1 METNNQNLSTTG
13 SATKTSLSNSK
24 MIWRQALEECPVR
37 ESNSVLQVVAMKGA
51 QLSTMGTFEGVK
63 VGLLAFGDV
72 FTGIVDY
79 LCLNWNNPKSK
90 ILELSTMAYNEY
102 YFFSIAE
109 IKHFSLKMKS
119 GEYQSNKNLTP
130 ADLYR
135 FLTDYANQVLF
146 ERAQQFGMQ
155 KPKKSRP
162 VPDAKK
168 VPEIEALLRENRQA
182 YDKGLL
188 TEPEYK
194 HNYNVLIEERKYN
207 LIPMV
212 SDDQFSQV
220 IKDFT
225 NQLTQHRKEAE
236 EAETLRL
243 RQVADAQAAQLIAKA
258 QLDKE
263 HNIDD
268 LTLAQRQANERNKK
282 LNEMMYNLTGIKDFK
297 LNANTTG
304 DLPSPHQPEK

>member
-1 METNNQNLSTTG
+1 
-13 SATKTSLSNSK
+13 
-24 MIWRQALEECPVR
+24 MIWRQALEECPVK
-37 ESNSVLQVVAMKGA
+37 ESNSVLQVVAIKGA

-79 LCLNWNNPKSK
+79 LCLNWNNTKSK

-146 ERAQQFGMQ
+146 ERGQQFGMQ

-162 VPDAKK
+162 APDAKK

>member
-1 METNNQNLSTTG
+1 MTQYEMTRLLSSETTVSPSHSV
-13 SATKTSLSNSK
+13 SA
-24 MIWRQALEECPVR
+24 
-37 ESNSVLQVVAMKGA
+37 VVGMGGA
-51 QLSTMGTFEGVK
+51 ALSTMGSNDGGIRN
-63 VGLLAFGDV
+63 GLLIFV
-72 FTGIVDY
+72 ELYTGIIDF
-79 LCLNWNNPKSK
+79 LCLNWGNTDGK
-90 ILELSTMAYNEY
+90 LRELAIMSYNEY
-102 YFFSIAE
+102 YWFTIPE
-109 IKHFSLKMKS
+109 LKHFSLKMKA
-119 GEYQSNKNLTP
+119 GEYQCNKNLTP

-135 FLTDYANQVLF
+135 FLTDYADQVLY

-304 DLPSPHQPEK
+304 DLPSPQQPEK